1 MTSSQTDN
9 LPPLSDTYAN
19 NLLLRLIACP
29 GTTGNEQPI
38 ANLLQQELVA
48 IGVPKSAI
56 FQDEAHKKIPLPTPC
71 GNLIVRLSGNA
82 KGPTILFS
90 THMDTVPLC
99 EGAVPIFSPDKS
111 KIIPQGKTALGGD
124 NRTGCAVLVHLAAQL
139 LQTDKPR
146 PNITLLFTV
155 REESG
160 LHGARNLDTALLG
173 DPAFGFN
180 VDGGE
185 PAKFIRGAVGAERW
199 EAEIEGI
206 ASHAGV
212 HPDKGVSATLVASLA
227 LAEAHQGGWFGK
239 VVQGKHQGSSNAGI
253 LCGRNGGSVG
263 DATNVVT
270 DYLLMR
276 GESRSFDSDFA
287 NQITKSFEGAIANA
301 IKKVT
306 TSDGKTGSFRF
317 KSQQDYTAF
326 EIPEDSEVAQR
337 AIRAARIAGLN
348 PRFELGRGGLDS
360 NWIVQHG
367 IPSLTFGAG
376 QHEIHTVSEYVDMGE
391 FHAGCQLAL
400 ALALGN

>member
-1 MTSSQTDN
+1 MNDSLATPLADN
-9 LPPLSDTYAN
+9 YST

-38 ANLLQQELVA
+38 ANLIRKELIAV
-48 IGVPKSAI
+48 GVPDNAI
-56 FQDEAHKKIPLPTPC
+56 LQDEAHKKIPLPTPC
-71 GNLIVRLSGNA
+71 GNLIVRLRGSG

-99 EGAVPIFSPDKS
+99 EGAVPVLSDNDS
-111 KIIPQGKTALGGD
+111 KIRPQGKTALGGD
-124 NRTGCAVLVHLAAQL
+124 NRTGCAVLVQLAARL
-139 LQTDKPR
+139 LRSKTPWPD
-146 PNITLLFTV
+146 ITLLFTV

-160 LHGARNLDTALLG
+160 LHGARNLDTGLLG
-173 DPAFGFN
+173 APVFGFN

-227 LAEAHQGGWFGK
+227 LAEVHQGGWFGK
-239 VVQGKHQGSSNAGI
+239 VVQGNLQGSSNVGV
-253 LCGRNGGSVG
+253 LSGRNGGSVG
-263 DATNVVT
+263 EATNVVT
-270 DYLLMR
+270 DFLLMR
-276 GESRSFDSDFA
+276 GESRSFDSAFA
-287 NQITKSFEGAIANA
+287 SQITQAYQRAIANA
-301 IKKVT
+301 VQKVST
-306 TSDGKTGSFRF
+306 AGGQKGSFRF
-317 KSQQDYTAF
+317 HHHQDYTAF
-326 EIPEDSEVAQR
+326 QIPENSEVGQR
-337 AIRAARIAGLN
+337 AVRAARSVGLN

-376 QHEIHTVSEYVDMGE
+376 QHEIHTISEYVDLAE
-391 FHAGCQLAL
+391 FQAGCNLAM
-400 ALALGN
+400 ALALGS